1 MELID
6 AVRQRRSVK
15 YYDAEHRLTED
26 ELRHLLGHAFLAP
39 SSFNMQNWHVV
50 AVDDQAKQDALC
62 EASWHQAQVKDCSVT
77 LVLAGCLTGYT
88 KVEQFTRNAPQK
100 VQEMFA
106 GMVPGFY
113 SGNEQLQRDEAV
125 RSISLL
131 AQNIMLIAKD
141 MGFDSCPM
149 IGYDATKVSE
159 IVGLPSDCPPLM
171 MITVGKAVQDAQ
183 PRMGLFSFEEVV
195 SCNSFGI
202 KGLSGEIDDS

>member
-15 YYDAEHRLTED
+15 YFDTEHRLTEN
-26 ELRHLLGHAFLAP
+26 ELRHLFGHAFLAP

-50 AVDDQAKQDALC
+50 VVDDQDKQEALF
-62 EASWHQAQVKDCSVT
+62 EASWNQVQVKDCSAT
-77 LVLAGCLTGYT
+77 LVLGGNLKGYE
-88 KVEQFTRNAPQK
+88 KVARFTRNAPEK
-100 VQEMFA
+100 VQEVFA

-141 MGFDSCPM
+141 MGLDSCPM
-149 IGYDATKVSE
+149 IGYDAVKVAE
-159 IVGLPSDCPPLM
+159 IVGLPADCPPLM
-171 MITVGKAVQDAQ
+171 MITVGKAVQPAQ
-183 PRMGLFSFEEVV
+183 DRMGLFDYDEVV
-195 SCNSFGI
+195 SHNSFC
-202 KGLSGEIDDS
+202 KKSLRGEIDDK